1 MTNTCV
7 SGTIHYRNQP
17 CNHSYTLSWKMQYE
31 LLEAMEKCEAL
42 ATSSTLPHS
51 HQLLS
56 AIVVICSGLLRK
68 CGATWLH
75 NRCVWTGNK
84 LPDTTKIQVK
94 LEAVAT
100 AVRQRKS
107 EISGYDVPMSSLL
120 TLLIYILILSTYVD
134 LTYNRKRSQVVPT
147 RIVGLQHCSLSSP
160 RFLPFNHLLTPSIGS
175 SHKVATITIA

>member
-1 MTNTCV
+1 
-7 SGTIHYRNQP
+7 
-17 CNHSYTLSWKMQYE
+17 
-31 LLEAMEKCEAL
+31 MEKCEAL
-42 ATSSTLPHS
+42 ATSSTLPRS

-56 AIVVICSGLLRK
+56 AIVVNNSELLKK

-94 LEAVAT
+94 VETIAT

-107 EISGYDVPMSSLL
+107 EISGYDVVPICSLMTLL
-120 TLLIYILILSTYVD
+120 TYILILSNYCVD
-134 LTYNRKRSQVVPT
+134 LTNNRQRSQVVPT
-147 RIVGLQHCSLSSP
+147 RTVGLQHCSLSSP
-160 RFLPFNHLLTPSIGS
+160 RFLPFNHLLTPSIGR